1 MILPILLSEFLW
13 SLGQNV
19 ESAVYGH
26 LGTANLAAYTLTCP
40 IQSLIVGALSG
51 LSAAA
56 GVMVGKHL
64 GKKTYDA
71 AYGDARRIMLTGL
84 VGAIGVASLLVLFA
98 GAYTNLYRVDADVQ
112 TLGKA
117 LLVVFALYAPVKV
130 ENMILSG
137 GILRS
142 GGNTRV
148 IMIMTPS
155 AHGASASRCA
165 CWPHLVCTG
174 ALSVCM
180 PCLQRRRFSAWPS
193 RLSSS
198 KSAAG

>member
-1 MILPILLSEFLW
+1 M
-13 SLGQNV
+13 
-19 ESAVYGH
+19 
-26 LGTANLAAYTLTCP
+26 
-40 IQSLIVGALSG
+40 
-51 LSAAA
+51 SAAA

-84 VGAIGVASLLVLFA
+84 VGAIGVASLLILFA

-148 IMIMTPS
+148 IMIIDTIGTWGIGIPLCLLAAFGLHWGIVGVYALLTTEEIFRLAVS
-155 AHGASASRCA
+155 
-165 CWPHLVCTG
+165 LVIFKKRSWMIS
-174 ALSVCM
+174 L
-180 PCLQRRRFSAWPS
+180 
-193 RLSSS
+193 
-198 KSAAG
+198 